1 MQNVA
6 LLIFSLTPR
15 LFLHTLWHVF
25 HLFADFAPYLFRSE
39 IISCRCRGRHQKLH
53 PAMHLIYEY
62 MSNLDMHSTQK
73 DADSRKSKHCAQPTV
88 RASFSFVFTDC
99 LLLLHLSLL
108 QATSSRG
115 RLFGPFLVTLELRLP
130 APLLLQLNLTPR
142 TAYLSSSARGCSWRS
157 KSRGPS
163 SGAAFFVLWALG
175 KCTMRMTSFC
185 TLSAQCKSFK
195 LKAWGN
201 DPFWEVLRKHAG

>member
-1 MQNVA
+1 
-6 LLIFSLTPR
+6 
-15 LFLHTLWHVF
+15 
-25 HLFADFAPYLFRSE
+25 
-39 IISCRCRGRHQKLH
+39 
-53 PAMHLIYEY
+53 MHLIYEY

-130 APLLLQLNLTPR
+130 APLLLQLQLTPHGVSFLKR
-142 TAYLSSSARGCSWRS
+142 EGVLMEIQKPRAVKWGRFFRALS
-157 KSRGPS
+157 
-163 SGAAFFVLWALG
+163 LG
-175 KCTMRMTSFC
+175 EVYD
-185 TLSAQCKSFK
+185 ANDK
-195 LKAWGN
+195 LLYTVCA
-201 DPFWEVLRKHAG
+201 V